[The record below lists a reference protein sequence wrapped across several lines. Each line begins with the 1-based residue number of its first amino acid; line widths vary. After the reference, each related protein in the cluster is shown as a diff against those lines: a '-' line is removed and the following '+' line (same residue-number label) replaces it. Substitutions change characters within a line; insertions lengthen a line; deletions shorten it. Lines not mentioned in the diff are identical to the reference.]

1 MSATIALSQTT
12 IRQSPKSQ
20 VISTVVPSG
29 KTEESPDHWNDWP
42 NTYAFETED
51 EQHTPIELT
60 VTGEIPNYAAGTLY
74 RTGPGTYKVATD
86 NGKGF
91 AASHWFD
98 GFTQVHRFQILPSTD
113 SSESTKVY
121 YNSRRTTDGML
132 EKIRKSGRLD
142 GITFGQ
148 KHDPCESL
156 FKKVTSTFKL
166 MLGSSDRE
174 DGPDTA
180 NVGVTLSV
188 NMPGLPP
195 LSSSGNN
202 NTKTITLANKT
213 DASIY
218 QRIDPET
225 LEPIGLARQTVL
237 HPDLKGPM
245 SAAHART
252 CPVTGDVFNFNLE
265 MGKDFTYR
273 IFGVSASSQKT
284 TILATITDAPAAY
297 LYSLFLT
304 TNYVILCIWG
314 SHYAYHGLSLL
325 YEKNIIESIA
335 PLDPAK
341 PVKWYIIDR
350 SSAKRGVL
358 AMYHTPAFYCF
369 HTINAYEEPS
379 STVPGETDVIA
390 DLCGYDDLSLIH
402 RFYYEN
408 LMSNAPGALKYTD
421 GKGEKSRSWLGRYRL
436 PGVPKIADG
445 KKAKPRTATQVFAA
459 PRAESLELP
468 TMNPTYVTKA
478 HRYVYG
484 VTDRGSST
492 FFDGLG
498 KFDCKTQSTIF
509 WQQHA
514 QTAGEPIFVRN
525 PQGTDED
532 DGVLLSAVLD
542 GYKGKSYLLCLNA
555 KDMTELGRAHLDT
568 VIGFGFHGTHVPSHG
583 VGKSKALDC

>member
-1 MSATIALSQTT
+1 MSTKST
-12 IRQSPKSQ
+12 RQNPMSQ
-20 VISTVVPSG
+20 VTSTVMPAG
-29 KTEESPDHWNDWP
+29 KAEEPHRHWNDWP

-51 EQHTPIELT
+51 EQRTPVELT
-60 VTGEIPNYAAGTLY
+60 VTGEIPSYAAGTLY

-113 SSESTKVY
+113 STVSTKVF

-148 KHDPCESL
+148 KHDPCENI

-166 MLGSSDRE
+166 MLGSSDGDE
-174 DGPDTA
+174 GPDTE

-195 LSSSGNN
+195 LPSLGSNN
-202 NTKTITLANKT
+202 STRTMTLMNKT
-213 DASIY
+213 DASVY

-225 LEPIGLARQTVL
+225 LEPIGLARQTML

-252 CPVTGDVFNFNLE
+252 CPITGDVYNFNLDLA
-265 MGKDFTYR
+265 KDITYR
-273 IFGVSASSQKT
+273 VFGVSASSQKT
-284 TILATITDAPAAY
+284 TILATITDAPGAY
-297 LYSLFLT
+297 LHSLFLT

-314 SHYAYHGLSLL
+314 SHYAYRGLSLV
-325 YEKNIIESIA
+325 YEKNIVESIA

-341 PVKWYIIDR
+341 PVKWYVIDR
-350 SSAKRGVL
+350 STAQRGVI
-358 AMYHTPAFYCF
+358 AVYHTPAFYCF

-379 STVPGETDVIA
+379 STVPGETDIIA

-408 LMSNAPGALKYTD
+408 VLSNAPGALKYTG
-421 GKGEKSRSWLGRYRL
+421 GKGENTRSWLGRYRL
-436 PGVPKIADG
+436 PGVPKTADG
-445 KKAKPRTATQVFAA
+445 KKGKPRTATRIFAA
-459 PRAESLELP
+459 PRARSLELP
-468 TMNPTYVTKA
+468 TMNPAYVAKA

-492 FFDGLG
+492 FFDGLA
-498 KFDCKTQSTIF
+498 KFDFKTQSTIF

-542 GYKGKSYLLCLNA
+542 GYKGKSYLLCLDA
-555 KDMTELGRAHLDT
+555 KDLTELGRADLNA

-583 VGKSKALDC
+583 DGEYKVLDC